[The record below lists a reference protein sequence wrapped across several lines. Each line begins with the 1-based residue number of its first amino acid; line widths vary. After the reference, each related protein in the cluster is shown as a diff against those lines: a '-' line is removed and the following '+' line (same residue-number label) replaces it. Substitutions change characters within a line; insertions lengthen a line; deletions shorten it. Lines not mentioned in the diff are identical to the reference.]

1 MLTIETKHNEV
12 CMMVEDDGEGIPKD
26 RREEV
31 FVPFSRLDQSRTSKT
46 GGFGLG
52 LAITQAAVNRSGW
65 CIEVEESRFSGAQFN
80 FRIPYQGQLEV
91 TDL

>member
-1 MLTIETKHNEV
+1 MQLMLYQQTLRK
-12 CMMVEDDGEGIPKD
+12 GLEGIPKD

-31 FVPFSRLDQSRTSKT
+31 FVPFSRLDKSRTSKT

-52 LAITQAAVNRSGW
+52 LAITHAAVKRSGW

-80 FRIPYQGQLEV
+80 FRIPYQGHPELPES
-91 TDL
+91 

>member
-52 LAITQAAVNRSGW
+52 LAITQAAVNRL
-65 CIEVEESRFSGAQFN
+65 VGA
-80 FRIPYQGQLEV
+80 LK
-91 TDL
+91 